1 MGLIA
6 IDLET
11 TGISPE
17 HNRIIEIGAIRVE
30 TKEVF
35 HVLVNP
41 KMPLREKIV
50 QLTGITEELLQ
61 DAMSEAEAIKAL
73 IKFLKEDRILL
84 GHNISF
90 DHSFLVTAMQRC
102 GHEVPEFLGIDTL
115 KLSRSLCS
123 ELPSKTLEA
132 MCEHFGIVNERAHRA
147 LADVKATIQLYECL
161 KEQGG
166 DVTPIP
172 LVFHPKKQ
180 EPMTKKQVS
189 FLNAILSYHK
199 LEGKYQTEGMTKSEA
214 SRLIDRL
221 LLTYGRVPYVH

>member
-11 TGISPE
+11 TGINPE

-30 TKEVF
+30 TNEVF

-50 QLTGITEELLQ
+50 ELTGITEELLQ
-61 DAMSEAEAIKAL
+61 DAMLEAEAVKAFVE
-73 IKFLKEDRILL
+73 FLKEDCILL

-102 GHEVPEFLGIDTL
+102 GYKVPEFLGIDTL
-115 KLSRSLCS
+115 QLSRSFCS

-132 MCEHFGIVNERAHRA
+132 MCEHFGIVNEQAHRA
-147 LADVKATIQLYECL
+147 LADVKATIQLYECF
-161 KEQGG
+161 KAQGVE
-166 DVTPIP
+166 VTEIP

-221 LLTYGRVPYVH
+221 LLTYGRVPYRH